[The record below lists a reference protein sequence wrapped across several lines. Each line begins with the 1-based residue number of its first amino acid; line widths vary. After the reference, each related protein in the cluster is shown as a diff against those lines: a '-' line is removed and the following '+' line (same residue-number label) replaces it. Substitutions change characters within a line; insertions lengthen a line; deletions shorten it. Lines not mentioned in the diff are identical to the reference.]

1 MSKFMK
7 HGLVLASCV
16 IVASVVF
23 SGSVR
28 ADSIEIPYKN
38 LYSHLNKIHKAD
50 TELLQF
56 SFGFLK
62 VPEKQHLCHIA
73 AAHIHTD
80 KQDIPVNVTD
90 ESRFT
95 VPFEKALKL
104 ADALVRIEVREPSNQ
119 CDMSVQLETVPSA
132 LQTRYSQAELQAL
145 VAQYKNFFNEMGGF
159 MSFMMPQVTG
169 LQIQFADASLS
180 QPVLDDV
187 SIIMGILRLPSGTIA
202 DINTLQLPV
211 KPLRITAL
219 TSK

>member
-1 MSKFMK
+1 MK
-7 HGLVLASCV
+7 RIIFLVGGFLSAGLLF
-16 IVASVVF
+16 SV
-23 SGSVR
+23 SAH

-50 TELLQF
+50 TDLLQF

-62 VPEKQHLCHIA
+62 VPEKQHLCKITS
-73 AAHIHTD
+73 AHIHTD
-80 KQDIPVNVTD
+80 KQDIPVAVTP

-104 ADALVRIEVREPSNQ
+104 ADAVVRLEVREQSNQ
-119 CDMSVQLETVPSA
+119 CDMSVQLETVSSQ
-132 LQTRYSQAELQAL
+132 LLSRYSQTQLQTL
-145 VAQYKNFFNEMGGF
+145 VSQYKNFFNEMGGF

-180 QPVLDDV
+180 QPVSDDL
-187 SIIMGILRLPSGTIA
+187 SIIMGILRLPSEDIA
-202 DINTLQLPV
+202 TLNSLELPF